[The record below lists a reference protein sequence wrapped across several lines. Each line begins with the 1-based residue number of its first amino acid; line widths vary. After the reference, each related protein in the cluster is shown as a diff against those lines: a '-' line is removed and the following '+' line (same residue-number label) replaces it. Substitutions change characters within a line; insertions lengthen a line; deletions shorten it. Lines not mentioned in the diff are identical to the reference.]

1 MSDNYDDI
9 INLPHFSSAS
19 RPHMSLHDR
28 AAQFAPFKALT
39 GYEDSIYESERR
51 TDRKLE
57 LSDLQNQTLNNSLNK
72 LESVIAFLPK
82 ICVEFFI
89 PDDKKEGGAYV
100 KYTGNLRLIDRVNK
114 KLIFSDGFT
123 VNLDDIFTVES
134 DYLTPQE

>member
-9 INLPHFSSAS
+9 INLPHFSSGS
-19 RPHMSLHDR
+19 RPHMPLHDR

-39 GYEDSIYESERR
+39 GYEDSIFESERR

-57 LSDLQNQTLNNSLNK
+57 LSESQNQALNNSLNE
-72 LESVIAFLPK
+72 LEKILAYLPE

-89 PDDKKEGGAYV
+89 PDNKKEGGAYV

-134 DYLTPQE
+134 NYLTPQD

>member
-39 GYEDSIYESERR
+39 GYEDSIYESQRR

-72 LESVIAFLPK
+72 LESVIAFLPE
-82 ICVEFFI
+82 I
-89 PDDKKEGGAYV
+89 
-100 KYTGNLRLIDRVNK
+100 
-114 KLIFSDGFT
+114 
-123 VNLDDIFTVES
+123 
-134 DYLTPQE
+134 

>member
-9 INLPHFSSAS
+9 ISLPHFSSGS

-57 LSDLQNQTLNNSLNK
+57 LSELQNQTLNNSLNK
-72 LESVIAFLPK
+72 LESVIAFLPE

-89 PDDKKEGGAYV
+89 PDSKKEGGAYV
-100 KYTGNLRLIDRVNK
+100 KYTGNLRLIDRINK